1 MHEAKKLAQLATDL
15 YLMKI
20 IERWPLADSAS
31 NPRRKEMFTPLLYR
45 KAVGTAY
52 YQTLLTLIDNDDCP
66 SEELTRRL
74 HGLFQQAEDNSDKPM
89 PDTDRSEDENDSNE
103 EKAEE
108 YEDDDHETEEDG
120 EKEGEYEHAQEGK
133 INTQVHDITED
144 QASTSQVSAKV
155 IKQKYQNAG
164 RPQVCA
170 LVAFKLL
177 KDCYPNFSPS
187 KAISGRNIQMLS
199 QTLDQELA
207 SHLKGRIPLLVEKV

>member
-1 MHEAKKLAQLATDL
+1 MNEAKKLAQLATDL

-31 NPRRKEMFTPLLYR
+31 NSKRNEMFTPLLYG
-45 KAVGTAY
+45 KAAGTAY
-52 YQTLLTLIDNDDCP
+52 YQTLLTLIDKDDCP

-74 HGLFQQAEDNSDKPM
+74 HELFQQAEDDSDEPM
-89 PDTDRSEDENDSNE
+89 PDADQSEDEIDSNE
-103 EKAEE
+103 EKEE
-108 YEDDDHETEEDG
+108 EEEDDYETEEDG
-120 EKEGEYEHAQEGK
+120 EKEGEYEHAQKGK
-133 INTQVHDITED
+133 KNTQVSDMTED

-187 KAISGRNIQMLS
+187 KAISRRNIEMLS
-199 QTLDQELA
+199 RTLDQELA